1 MSTKK
6 KRDAEQE
13 KADLLSDIMLE
24 LLKDLKARVAGGTAD
39 AATLNVARQ
48 LLKDNNV
55 QVSLKGEDKQE
66 ADKLGKLVP
75 FPKTGT

>member
-1 MSTKK
+1 MSKK
-6 KRDAEQE
+6 KQDTEQE
-13 KADLLSDIMLE
+13 KADLLSEITLS
-24 LLKDLKARVAGGTAD
+24 LLKELRGRITSGAAD

-48 LLKDNNV
+48 LLKDNNI
-55 QVSLKGEDKQE
+55 QVSYKGDDKKE